1 MVTMDSLEVCAS
13 IFEALGASEEMNL
26 VESYFLLFDFSYV
39 TEILLHN
46 TMPAEGWLNWERS

>member
-46 TMPAEGWLNWERS
+46 TMPAEG